1 MQSKIQKEELKKRD
15 QEMKEATNDTLKNL
29 NEYTK
34 KVALLEQER
43 DYLRND
49 VQNLKENLQKREIED
64 RESQKLIREK
74 EDKIKSLIMV
84 PFLLQVANKVL
95 L

>member
-64 RESQKLIREK
+64 RENQKLIREK
-74 EDKIKSLIMV
+74 EDKIKSL
-84 PFLLQVANKVL
+84 K
-95 L
+95 

>member
-1 MQSKIQKEELKKRD
+1 MQAKIQKEELKKRD

-74 EDKIKSLIMV
+74 EDKIKSL
-84 PFLLQVANKVL
+84 K
-95 L
+95 

>member
-74 EDKIKSLIMV
+74 EDKIKSL
-84 PFLLQVANKVL
+84 K
-95 L
+95 

>member
-1 MQSKIQKEELKKRD
+1 
-15 QEMKEATNDTLKNL
+15 MKEATNDTLKNL

-64 RESQKLIREK
+64 RENQKLIREK
-74 EDKIKSLIMV
+74 EDKIKSL
-84 PFLLQVANKVL
+84 K
-95 L
+95 